1 MDYIDRIAEEAELL
15 FSKYGIRAVT
25 MDTIAHELGISK
37 RTIYENFSDKDALL
51 THVIRSKAS
60 KQREIFFQIME
71 GSDNVIDVIFNII
84 ETAYDMMRNSNPT
97 YMMDLKKYHHK
108 VYEAVCNRG
117 DIRNSEMSLAI
128 LKRGVEESV
137 FRNDINI
144 EIVNEGIQGFIDSS
158 HASEIFQDN
167 KYSRLDILDNILIS
181 YLRGIAT
188 ATGAQLIE
196 SYREKLGINK
206 NEK

>member
-108 VYEAVCNRG
+108 VYEAVCKRG

-144 EIVNEGIQGFIDSS
+144 EIVNEGIQGFIDAS

>member
-1 MDYIDRIAEEAELL
+1 
-15 FSKYGIRAVT
+15 
-25 MDTIAHELGISK
+25 
-37 RTIYENFSDKDALL
+37 
-51 THVIRSKAS
+51 
-60 KQREIFFQIME
+60 
-71 GSDNVIDVIFNII
+71 
-84 ETAYDMMRNSNPT
+84 
-97 YMMDLKKYHHK
+97 
-108 VYEAVCNRG
+108 
-117 DIRNSEMSLAI
+117 MSLAI